1 MTNSGYTFASPKVRN
16 FLNLED
22 LRSDDY
28 FDKMLAI
35 RERFKTNPEAYRAAL
50 DEIGVFDNDLKAIDK
65 YTFFQP
71 GWDEGTTVD
80 RINRAAEL
88 VHSLPDSAYAY
99 STKESPLYRGAKIDP
114 SSIPAA
120 GGQFSFDRFQSFTPD
135 ILTAASFTKG
145 NLPFDPNNF
154 GAHRNM
160 DPNARQTL
168 FKIEQDPSG
177 RFNYLKTPGSSE
189 TEVLSRPRAQFV
201 VEDKKVFPFNE
212 KDLYGDVNLVR
223 LRQIYGVDPIGA
235 SVGGAAEGLR
245 RNPVGVA
252 GGAALTLLNDKIA
265 EALAKDD
272 YKTAATEAAKDV
284 ALGAA
289 AETGLKQVVAPLAQ
303 RVAPA
308 AAARV
313 APYVAGAAR
322 VGIPATV
329 GAGLF
334 MQGKTGSALDT
345 LTKKAATVVPGLRS
359 NPQTDVGR
367 RAGKAI
373 SNEAKYLLNSV
384 LQNRVPYLG
393 GRLF

>member
-1 MTNSGYTFASPKVRN
+1 MTNSGYTFSSPKVRN
-16 FLNLED
+16 FLNLPD
-22 LRSDDY
+22 LKSDDY
-28 FDKMLAI
+28 FNNILAL
-35 RERFKTNPEAYRAAL
+35 RERFKTDPEVYKKAL
-50 DEIGVFDNDLKAIDK
+50 DEIGVFDSDLNAINK

-88 VHSLPDSAYAY
+88 AHTLPDPAYAY
-99 STKESPLYRGAKIDP
+99 STSESPLYRGAKVDP
-114 SSIPAA
+114 STIPAI
-120 GGQFSFDRFQSFTPD
+120 GNQFSFDRFQSFTPD
-135 ILTAASFTKG
+135 ILTAARFTKG

-154 GAHRNM
+154 GAHRNT
-160 DPNARQTL
+160 DPNLRQTL

-177 RFNYLKTPGSSE
+177 KFNYLKTPGSSE

-212 KDLYGDVNLVR
+212 KDLYGDVNLIK

-235 SVGGAAEGLR
+235 AAQGVVQGIR
-245 RNPVGVA
+245 RNPAGVA
-252 GGAALTLLNDKIA
+252 GGAAMTFLNDEIA
-265 EALAKDD
+265 KAISKDD
-272 YKTAATEAAKDV
+272 YKTAAAESAKDV

-289 AETGLKQVVAPLAQ
+289 AETGLKQVAAPLAR

-322 VGIPATV
+322 VGIPAAV
-329 GAGLF
+329 GTGLF

-345 LTKKAATVVPGLRS
+345 LTNKAATVVPGLRS